1 MGYNRVFGYY
11 YEVTRASHSGPM
23 PEHFIRRQTL
33 ANAERFTTVQLKEL
47 EEELLSAADKRK
59 SLEYKMFQDLREHMA
74 RQRERIVHMAD
85 LVAQLDTGEACPGG
99 TAEQLV
105 PSPAHGQ
112 RASGHPRRSP
122 SGGGRHAG
130 QRQLCAQ

>member
-33 ANAERFTTVQLKEL
+33 ANAERFTTVALKEL

-59 SLEYKMFQDLREHMA
+59 SL
-74 RQRERIVHMAD
+74 
-85 LVAQLDTGEACPGG
+85 
-99 TAEQLV
+99 
-105 PSPAHGQ
+105 
-112 RASGHPRRSP
+112 
-122 SGGGRHAG
+122 
-130 QRQLCAQ
+130 